1 MVWRDQGRLPA
12 LNTVAGESS
21 TCASPL
27 NERTLDRA
35 GDRMGCRTDPPS
47 EVGIPV
53 SNPEADIK
61 SGPIEARGPTN
72 FNDICI
78 VIYVY
83 SDIRYIVYHDII
95 IEI

>member
-1 MVWRDQGRLPA
+1 M
-12 LNTVAGESS
+12 VAGESFA
-21 TCASPL
+21 CASPL
-27 NERTLDRA
+27 NERTVDHA
-35 GDRMGCRTDPPS
+35 GDRVGCRTDPPS
-47 EVGIPV
+47 KVGISFP
-53 SNPEADIK
+53 NPEADLK

-83 SDIRYIVYHDII
+83 SDIRHIVYHDII